1 MNGCIAVNKGGT
13 ARPSSF
19 DRTGVFVFLKGGDGQ
34 WTMAGG
40 GIADELERRISNGHC
55 N

>member
-1 MNGCIAVNKGGT
+1 MRLIKVVPRDP
-13 ARPSSF
+13 RPLH
-19 DRTGVFVFLKGGDGQ
+19 RTGVFVFLKGGDGQ